1 MCEELF
7 DVREGEVELE
17 VVLQHGEYVE
27 FQRHCLIVDAVI
39 DFFEGQLWLGI
50 LGVE

>member
-7 DVREGEVELE
+7 DVWEGEVELKVILE
-17 VVLQHGEYVE
+17 HGEYVE
-27 FQRHCLIVDAVI
+27 LKRHCLAMDAFI
-39 DFFEGQLWLGI
+39 DFFEGQLWLGV